1 MGVLA
6 FPSLDGKTIKV
17 EQANKPSFESVG
29 TRRPQPPRNR
39 GPIRN
44 MKNGKGTSGGTRHL
58 DKVLKYKDTT
68 MGLKSND
75 GGYTYNV
82 NMSSSRGP
90 FPVKRG
96 PSSRSGGPPPKRSAP
111 SVPARSN
118 SAVRG
123 RGPESRGREN
133 YGDLPR
139 RKPVSSRRDYYVSPR
154 GGGYAAKDSYR
165 DYPGSQD
172 AKDYGPPS
180 RDVVCH
186 DYGHSSS
193 RDEHFSR
200 GYSDRGGY
208 GRNRDY
214 SEHPGRG
221 FYRDAFDNYGNSRG
235 IPPARGP
242 PLTYSGNSRYE
253 DYNSTRDGYGGNR
266 ESYSSSRSDM
276 YPTGRARGSRQER
289 GFPPS
294 LDRVYDVPHGSSGS
308 SSCGASRGSHGG
320 GQSERGGRRR
330 Y

>member
-1 MGVLA
+1 
-6 FPSLDGKTIKV
+6 
-17 EQANKPSFESVG
+17 
-29 TRRPQPPRNR
+29 
-39 GPIRN
+39 
-44 MKNGKGTSGGTRHL
+44 
-58 DKVLKYKDTT
+58 
-68 MGLKSND
+68 
-75 GGYTYNV
+75 
-82 NMSSSRGP
+82 MSSSRGP
-90 FPVKRG
+90 FAVKRG

-165 DYPGSQD
+165 DYPGSQEG
-172 AKDYGPPS
+172 KDYGPPT
-180 RDVVCH
+180 RDVVYH
-186 DYGHSSS
+186 DYGHSSP

-214 SEHPGRG
+214 SEHPSRG

-235 IPPARGP
+235 VLSARGP
-242 PLTYSGNSRYE
+242 PLTYSGNNRYE
-253 DYNSTRDGYGGNR
+253 DCNSTRDGYGGNR
-266 ESYSSSRSDM
+266 DSYSSSRSDM
-276 YPTGRARGSRQER
+276 YPTGRARGSRRER

-294 LDRVYDVPHGSSGS
+294 LDRVYYVPHGSYGS
-308 SSCGASRGSHGG
+308 SSCGASRGSQGR